1 MREKD
6 ERLRGLRPA
15 DRQVNAFLL
24 RQNKRKYNFKC
35 SNSRNN
41 NNSSININKL
51 VYTRKI
57 KTENREVG
65 KIHLFL
71 KAIMVSCM
79 EMYKIL
85 RSKFVAFIN
94 ELFKLYNNISKNRTS
109 ILKMFLKMY
118 TFFILTFPALFIEL
132 SVVNCKNR
140 HTFIQSN
147 QNNLF

>member
-41 NNSSININKL
+41 NNSSSININKL

-71 KAIMVSCM
+71 KAIMVSYM

-94 ELFKLYNNISKNRTS
+94 ELFKLYNNKKKTYINFKNVFKNVYLFSCSIYRTFCSELQKSTYIYTINSK
-109 ILKMFLKMY
+109 
-118 TFFILTFPALFIEL
+118 
-132 SVVNCKNR
+132 
-140 HTFIQSN
+140 
-147 QNNLF
+147 

>member
-41 NNSSININKL
+41 NSSININKL

-71 KAIMVSCM
+71 KAIMVSYM

-94 ELFKLYNNISKNRTS
+94 ELFKLYSNIKKNLFH
-109 ILKMFLKMY
+109 LKKIFLKMY
-118 TFFILTFPALFIEL
+118 TDFSCSIY
-132 SVVNCKNR
+132 
-140 HTFIQSN
+140 
-147 QNNLF
+147 

>member
-1 MREKD
+1 MRVKD

-41 NNSSININKL
+41 NNDSSININKL

-57 KTENREVG
+57 KTENRVVG

-71 KAIMVSCM
+71 KAIMVSYM

-85 RSKFVAFIN
+85 RSKFVAFIS
-94 ELFKLYNNISKNRTS
+94 ELFKLYNNISKNLTS

-118 TFFILTFPALFIEL
+118 FF
-132 SVVNCKNR
+132 
-140 HTFIQSN
+140 
-147 QNNLF
+147 